1 MRCQRWVV
9 TLLLFG
15 LVLGGPLPALAG
27 GGEVE
32 GTTAAAPQY
41 YPSPLNPNFL
51 PEGTLIKTATS
62 GDVFYI
68 KGGKRSWV
76 LPGIL
81 DRWLDENHFFK
92 PDIIHTIS
100 AEDLRRYPQT
110 SSVNKFYIG
119 KALRHPNGTQ
129 YYIDDKFRKRKIS
142 AAVRTAL
149 KFPGGNLYPTSAAH
163 LAEFKS
169 GPDLKGDKQPGGMI
183 IYDGPYHG
191 GRIWKIE
198 EEAGGVLAKR
208 LYLSDYLYE
217 ADGYPDESQRV
228 AASAAELAR
237 YPRGANFER
246 YPDGWVAGLSTSVYV
261 VQGGTLR
268 LIASP
273 ELFAALGYEQKQVL
287 KVFPEFL
294 KRYPKGQP
302 IAAFKSIVA
311 RATIASSP
319 GPTAA
324 PNTANNLNKVPA
336 AIRAIIATINTT
348 FLRALDRDPTV
359 AENKFW
365 VDYVYNGEVSA
376 QVDLE
381 AAMRTAAKTKKN
393 PALTPRTEPLDR
405 ELLKT
410 KWLPYLF
417 YFVHQ
422 REMDEADRSYWEGR
436 IETDRDT
443 IEKLGGTLQ
452 WLKDTTGQ
460 SHK

>member
-1 MRCQRWVV
+1 M
-9 TLLLFG
+9 
-15 LVLGGPLPALAG
+15 PLTALAG

-32 GTTAAAPQY
+32 GATTVAPQY
-41 YPSPLNPNFL
+41 YPSPLNKNFL

-68 KGGKRSWV
+68 RGGKRSWV
-76 LPGIL
+76 LPSIL
-81 DRWLDENHFFK
+81 DRWLGENHFFK
-92 PDIIHTIS
+92 GDITHMIS
-100 AEDLRRYPQT
+100 AEDFKRYPQT
-110 SSVNKFYIG
+110 SSVNKLYIG
-119 KALRHPNGTQ
+119 KVLRHPNGTQ
-129 YYIDDKFRKRKIS
+129 YYIDDKLRRRKIS
-142 AAVRTAL
+142 ASVRAAL

-163 LAEFKS
+163 IVEFKL

-191 GRIWKIE
+191 GRIWKIQE
-198 EEAGGVLAKR
+198 ETGGTLTKR

-228 AASAAELAR
+228 AASATELAR
-237 YPRGANFER
+237 YPRAANFER
-246 YPDGWVAGLSTSVYV
+246 YPDGWVVGLGTAVYV

-268 LIASP
+268 LIATP
-273 ELFAALGYEQKQVL
+273 ELFATLGYKQKYVL

-294 KRYPKGQP
+294 KRYPKGVP
-302 IAAFKSIVA
+302 IAAFKTLVA
-311 RATIASSP
+311 RATIASNP
-319 GPTAA
+319 VATAA
-324 PNTANNLNKVPA
+324 PNTAYNLSKVRP
-336 AIRAIIATINTT
+336 AIRTIIASINTT
-348 FLRALDRDPTV
+348 FLRAFDRDPTV

-365 VDYVYNGEVSA
+365 VDYVYNGEVST
-376 QVDLE
+376 QTDLE
-381 AAMRTAAKTKKN
+381 AAMRTAATIKKN
-393 PALTPRTEPLDR
+393 PSLTSRTASLDR
-405 ELLKT
+405 ELLKR

-422 REMDEADRSYWEGR
+422 REMDEADRAYWEGR
-436 IETDRDT
+436 IESDRDT